1 MNPAR
6 VELRLDVVLPLHPE
20 AIMLMDRS
28 NHRDGCKVWPPEQE
42 QPSLADPGGAQ
53 YALGLALL
61 LLPVAVSLDR
71 RNLLWRPDMKAIVL
85 NEYSDSNHLKLTE
98 IPVPKSGIGEIQVN
112 VEAAGIDPID
122 WKLRSGDYRAF
133 KV

>member
-1 MNPAR
+1 
-6 VELRLDVVLPLHPE
+6 
-20 AIMLMDRS
+20 
-28 NHRDGCKVWPPEQE
+28 
-42 QPSLADPGGAQ
+42 
-53 YALGLALL
+53 
-61 LLPVAVSLDR
+61 
-71 RNLLWRPDMKAIVL
+71 MKAIVL